1 MSASSWPGCSRPRK
15 TRSSEADSE
24 KVVFSGSFHV
34 EKNGKSIE
42 GYLPEP
48 DKTTLWII
56 EWKIN
61 EEIHSNHYLAY
72 QPVIALEQYMEWSH
86 LLK

>member
-1 MSASSWPGCSRPRK
+1 
-15 TRSSEADSE
+15 
-24 KVVFSGSFHV
+24 V

-42 GYLPEP
+42 GYLPER

-56 EWKIN
+56 EWKVN
-61 EEIHSNHYLAY
+61 EEMHSNHYLAY
-72 QPVIALEQYMEWSH
+72 KPVIALEQYVKWSD